1 MTKVTYVRHGQA
13 SLFSENYDQLSDLG
27 YRQARAI
34 GEYFLEHNFVFDKIY
49 LGPLQ
54 RHQQTWDEIRNC
66 FPQLNEQPVIVLEG
80 LKEHQGY
87 KSLKSLL
94 PQLLA
99 EDKRIQELIQ
109 LPYSNLEDQIK
120 HHIRIYDHFAQRWAV
135 GEFDDMLSHQ
145 FQTWKQFYEMTKA
158 AYQDINLSTYEGED
172 VLVITSG
179 GPTSVA
185 YGLEKNLSEKEILRF
200 SSRLYNGSLTSFFK
214 SNSGK
219 KEIIANC
226 VHHFKSPEL
235 HTLV

>member
-1 MTKVTYVRHGQA
+1 MAKVIYVRHGQA
-13 SLFSENYDQLSDLG
+13 SLFSENYDQLSELG

-54 RHQQTWDEIRNC
+54 RHRQTLDEIRNC
-66 FPQLNEQPVIVLEG
+66 FTQLNEKPVIVLEG

-94 PQLLA
+94 PHLVTK
-99 EDKRIQELIQ
+99 DKRIQEL
-109 LPYSNLEDQIK
+109 LNVPYSNLEDQIK
-120 HHIRIYDHFAQRWAV
+120 HHIRIYDHFAQRWAL

-145 FQTWKQFYEMTKA
+145 FQTWKQFYEMTKM
-158 AYQDINLSTYEGED
+158 AYDNINLSTREGEE

-185 YGLEKNLSEKEILRF
+185 YGLENNLSEKEILEF
-200 SSRLYNGSLTSFFK
+200 SSRLYNGSITIFYK
-214 SNSGK
+214 NDSGK
-219 KEIIANC
+219 KEIVANY
-226 VHHFKSPEL
+226 VHHLKSTEL